1 MSAKRDYRRSPLK
14 LLVPALLALIPLL
27 ASSGGVMTTQAA
39 LPTGDQGVASQ
50 VSTQSSALVLRVYFR
65 DTAERDRLA
74 TELAAEE
81 APTAGG
87 YLTVIGDQARMDALR
102 ARGLRV
108 EIDQAQ
114 TTAFNTPVLFGHNPD
129 TFFGGYYTV
138 EEAEAFMDQKVA
150 AYPNLVEKVDIG
162 DSWCKT
168 HPGQCTSPIVGTGYD
183 LWVMHITNR
192 SIPGPK
198 PVFWYN
204 AGLHAREIAT
214 VEVAIR
220 YVAYLLDNYD
230 SNADAH
236 WLVDHHDTWVMLMVN
251 PDGRHIVANGASQP
265 RSQRKNADNN
275 DGCASWPGLGTDL
288 NRNFPFLWNCCG
300 GSSGSACSDTYRGTA
315 ENSEEETQAVVSK
328 IRQLIPDQ
336 RGPGNNDPAPI
347 TATGNYV
354 DMHASGP
361 TNLYL
366 WGWTSAQ
373 TPNHTDLR
381 NIAAH
386 MSATNAGPPGNN
398 YQYCQSG
405 PCFYVTD
412 GASDDWEYGEIGAPA
427 YTVEIGT
434 TFYPQYTCVENPCGS
449 SPGLWP
455 ENRGMLLYMAK
466 IARTPYLTNRGPDA
480 NVVTTSPMTVTQ
492 GSPSQ
497 LTATINYNW
506 TGNAYLQN
514 VAAAEYYIDTPP
526 WAGGTAIPMAPTD
539 GTFNSST
546 EGAQATIDTS
556 SIPVGRHIIFV
567 RGRGVND
574 YSGFQSWGAVSAAW
588 LTVTGG
594 GTTTPVASMTAT
606 RTSTAPVATSTSPAS
621 TSTATVLSAT
631 NTPFVS
637 SSTPT
642 RTATS
647 VSSSATPS
655 RTSTPALATSTTIP
669 CCGSMTG
676 GVLPSCFVDATPSTS
691 SFQGIV
697 EINNPC
703 PNYVP
708 ITITTQL
715 QVSAD
720 GTNWQVW
727 SQTAARQENIP
738 PGPPPYAITENFPNQ
753 NIPAQYLYYRIFSTV
768 NELTFCREYFFMS
781 ATQDICRVSTTPT
794 GTSTVETTPTP
805 CTITFTDVPSDST
818 FYSFI
823 RCLACRGII
832 SGYTDG
838 TFRPGNEITR
848 GQIAK
853 MVSNAAGINDD
864 PGAQIYEDVDPDNP
878 FYTWI
883 NRLANR
889 GHMGGYLC
897 GSVPEEPCEPP
908 DNRPY
913 FRPFANATRGQL
925 SKIVANAA
933 GISSVPT
940 GLFYTDVPEGHPF
953 YDWIMYLTELGVMS
967 GYPCGGEGEPCDDQN
982 RPYFR
987 PFNNVTRGQASKI
1000 VANTFFPGC
1009 VTPARP

>member
-1 MSAKRDYRRSPLK
+1 MRGKRDHHRSSPK
-14 LLVPALLALIPLL
+14 LMFIALLALIPVL
-27 ASSGGVMTTQAA
+27 ALSGGVTTTQAA
-39 LPTGDQGVASQ
+39 LPTGDQGAVSQ
-50 VSTQSSALVLRVYFR
+50 ASTQYSTLVLRVYFR
-65 DTAERDRLA
+65 DAAERDRLA

-81 APTAGG
+81 APTTGG
-87 YLTVIGDQARMDALR
+87 YLTLVGDQARLDALR
-102 ARGLRV
+102 AQGLRV

-114 TTAFNTPVLFGHNPD
+114 TAAYNTPVTFGHNPD
-129 TFFGGYYTV
+129 TFYGGYYTV
-138 EEAEAFMDQKVA
+138 EEAQGFMDQKVA

-162 DSWCKT
+162 DSWCKG
-168 HPGQCTSPIVGTGYD
+168 HPGQCTSPVAGAGYD

-192 SIPGPK
+192 NIPGPK

-214 VEVAIR
+214 TEVAIR
-220 YVAYLLDNYD
+220 YVSYLLDNYD

-236 WLVDHHDTWVMLMVN
+236 WLVDHHDIWVMLMVN
-251 PDGRHIVANGASQP
+251 PDGRHIVENGASTP

-275 DGCASWPGLGTDL
+275 DGCSSWPGLGTDL

-300 GSSGSACSDTYRGTA
+300 GSSGSACNDTYRGPA

-354 DMHASGP
+354 DMHAYGP

-386 MSATNAGPPGNN
+386 MSATNANPPGNN

-412 GASDDWEYGEIGAPA
+412 GASDDWEYGELGAPA

-434 TFYPQYTCVENPCGS
+434 TFFPQYTCVDNPCGG

-480 NVVTTSPMTVTQ
+480 NLVATSPMTVTQ

-497 LTATINYNW
+497 LTATINHNW
-506 TGNAYLQN
+506 TGNEYPQN

-526 WAGGTAIPMAPTD
+526 WAGGTAIPMAPSD

-546 EGAQATIDTS
+546 EGVQATINTS
-556 SIPVGRHIIFV
+556 GLSLGRHIIFV

-588 LTVTGG
+588 LTVTAAQSTPTSTTVPPTSTPVVPTASPTACASPQLRTGSINT
-594 GTTTPVASMTAT
+594 GTGQQLGRMIQDGIASSCAAPKTCAGVGSQTTPYHYVSFPFTNSSATTACVTVYVDAMSCTGTNSIFSAAYLGSFEPLNACANYLGDIGSAPNPTGSYSFNVPPGVTFVVVVHENTHMAGCSNFSITVSGLGCSVTPTVPPATAT
-606 RTSTAPVATSTSPAS
+606 PSRTSTSVASSTS
-621 TSTATVLSAT
+621 VLT
-631 NTPFVS
+631 T
-637 SSTPT
+637 T
-642 RTATS
+642 
-647 VSSSATPS
+647 ATPS
-655 RTSTPALATSTTIP
+655 RTSTPVNATGTPIS

-676 GVLPSCFVDATPSTS
+676 GVLPSCFVDPTPSTS

-703 PNYVP
+703 PTSVP
-708 ITITTQL
+708 VTITTQL
-715 QVSAD
+715 QVSVD
-720 GTNWQVW
+720 GNSWQVW
-727 SQTAARQENIP
+727 SQTAARTETIP

-768 NELTFCREYFFMS
+768 NELELLPGILLHVAHSRHMQGLYDADSGSYLDTMHHHLHRCTF
-781 ATQDICRVSTTPT
+781 
-794 GTSTVETTPTP
+794 G
-805 CTITFTDVPSDST
+805 
-818 FYSFI
+818 
-823 RCLACRGII
+823 
-832 SGYTDG
+832 
-838 TFRPGNEITR
+838 
-848 GQIAK
+848 
-853 MVSNAAGINDD
+853 
-864 PGAQIYEDVDPDNP
+864 
-878 FYTWI
+878 
-883 NRLANR
+883 
-889 GHMGGYLC
+889 
-897 GSVPEEPCEPP
+897 
-908 DNRPY
+908 
-913 FRPFANATRGQL
+913 
-925 SKIVANAA
+925 
-933 GISSVPT
+933 
-940 GLFYTDVPEGHPF
+940 
-953 YDWIMYLTELGVMS
+953 
-967 GYPCGGEGEPCDDQN
+967 
-982 RPYFR
+982 
-987 PFNNVTRGQASKI
+987 
-1000 VANTFFPGC
+1000 
-1009 VTPARP
+1009 